1 MKYVEYADLETA
13 GVLTVEEAAHVLR
26 IGRTT
31 AYDKIASGE
40 IKTLPFT
47 RPVRISA
54 RWLKAFIDGEVV
66 TGPQALPDLEAIS

>member
-54 RWLKAFIDGEVV
+54 RWLKAFIDGGLLDQSEPLHT
-66 TGPQALPDLEAIS
+66 TGPAS